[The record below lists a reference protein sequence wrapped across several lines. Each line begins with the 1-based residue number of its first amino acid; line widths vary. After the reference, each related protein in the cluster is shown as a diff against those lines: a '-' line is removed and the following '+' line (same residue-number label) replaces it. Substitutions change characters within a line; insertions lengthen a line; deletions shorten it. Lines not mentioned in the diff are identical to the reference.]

1 MVLWRSK
8 TIRLI
13 APSLLEILR
22 CLAFWNKRD
31 SSKHPILLERQCD
44 IKTGSSYGACI
55 TIISGLNCLWEI
67 VLLTRREIRL
77 RGELFPNISSLEKSG
92 SWGLKRH
99 SRRAWQIPQQAY
111 SLFPNLHREPAW
123 ALDAWPCEKLGG
135 TQFAVTLLRKD
146 PTAVH
151 SSYQSFPQEHQARA
165 TFLPIHSRCLSNDQI
180 RCWKSPDSWSDSR
193 LEESWLPS
201 TLLWRNVGHS
211 EHRPQSSRQKYNC
224 QWLVHNSNLNSHL
237 L

>member
-1 MVLWRSK
+1 MCGDGFVKIEDHQVNCTQPPGNSQVLG
-8 TIRLI
+8 
-13 APSLLEILR
+13 
-22 CLAFWNKRD
+22 FWNKRD

-44 IKTGSSYGACI
+44 IKTGGSYGACI

-99 SRRAWQIPQQAY
+99 SRKARQIPQQAY

-135 TQFAVTLLRKD
+135 TVCS
-146 PTAVH
+146 H
-151 SSYQSFPQEHQARA
+151 SSQKGSNSSSLLLSKLPPGAPSKGHFPAHPQSLPFKWPDQMLKKSRIVVWLKARGELA
-165 TFLPIHSRCLSNDQI
+165 SFNAPVKKCEPLRT
-180 RCWKSPDSWSDSR
+180 
-193 LEESWLPS
+193 LPS
-201 TLLWRNVGHS
+201 VLKTEIQLSVACTQFKS
-211 EHRPQSSRQKYNC
+211 
-224 QWLVHNSNLNSHL
+224 
-237 L
+237 